1 MRGVCCWSLLD
12 GTEGGQKIEYEEMLV
27 GVGEVEERE
36 GGGDNN
42 GGAGETSKSA
52 ASA

>member
-1 MRGVCCWSLLD
+1 LLD
-12 GTEGGQKIEYEEMLV
+12 GTEGARKIEDEEMLV
-27 GVGEVEERE
+27 GEEEVEERE

-42 GGAGETSKSA
+42 GRAGETSKSA